1 MLWKSNWI
9 AGRHTKR
16 ISQYLVNL
24 RIEVKLRNRG
34 FLFDLR
40 TDVGQRTENTSEN
53 GITK

>member
-9 AGRHTKR
+9 ARRHTKR
-16 ISQYLVNL
+16 ISEYLVNL
-24 RIEVKLRNRG
+24 RIKVKLCNRG
-34 FLFDLR
+34 FLSDLR